1 MTDLK
6 QDLIEGVNTS
16 LATTYRYLT
25 SGKRWSWGMS
35 STENK
40 IFWLIV
46 SIAGV
51 LAIVCAALVLLGAWQ
66 IWNLTADY
74 MTIWWMPVL
83 YWLLIFI
90 ITFAVSIFL
99 TAIAIRVAV
108 YPVITFFI
116 PIVRNLKNG

>member
-1 MTDLK
+1 MTDLN

-25 SGKRWSWGMS
+25 SGRRWAWGMS

-66 IWNLTADY
+66 IWNLTAGY
-74 MTIWWMPVL
+74 MVVWWGAVL
-83 YWLLIFI
+83 YWFLIFI
-90 ITFAVSIFL
+90 ITLAMSLFL
-99 TAIAIRVAV
+99 TAVTIRVAV